1 MGGPAVSEGKS
12 FASLGPML
20 LARKGTAK
28 PAMRLQI
35 EQSAG
40 FAAVHDDFDAL
51 ADSQDALGWN
61 DMGDTD
67 DDTYGVGS
75 NDDDVISLPIAKT
88 LRNAKTPAKLTPKK
102 SGAKSAKAAAGQ
114 KSRAAFTLRLDAERH
129 LKLRLASTLQDC
141 SAQALVTEALDC
153 FLKDMPELGS
163 IAARMRRMN
172 QTS

>member
-1 MGGPAVSEGKS
+1 MSGPAVSESKS

-35 EQSAG
+35 EQSDR
-40 FAAVHDDFDAL
+40 AATLNDDFDEL

-67 DDTYGVGS
+67 GASS
-75 NDDDVISLPIAKT
+75 NDDDVVSLPIVSPPVANAPREAEKPAKKKKAKP
-88 LRNAKTPAKLTPKK
+88 AKTPAR
-102 SGAKSAKAAAGQ
+102 Q

-129 LKLRLASTLQDC
+129 LKLRLASTLQGC
-141 SAQALVTEALDC
+141 SAQALVTEALDS
-153 FLKDMPELGS
+153 FLEDIPELGS
-163 IAARMRRMN
+163 IASRMRRMN
-172 QTS
+172 HKS